1 MFFTPWLDWWGNQ
14 NGSLSASLR
23 GRLQWLTV
31 TFRAQARLHPLLSFA
46 CLTRMLV
53 LWEREGKRQER
64 VFLCVCV
71 CVCVLTW
78 YPVSRSFS
86 VFTVPLLS
94 GLMCSKHEN
103 YPTSSYL
110 ITQPREPQLGHLHP
124 PLAPLRWTTSGV
136 FFFFL
141 LGPVCHTHARA
152 HTHTHTSHV
161 VSVGTCSNAYPRNG
175 GVFELDSCSTSQG
188 LAVCQTFVS
197 LFRQIKHGPLGL
209 WAWLAG
215 FPLVTYQFGEE
226 MGEFVSEWMR
236 TKRIKVFTSPTGGMC
251 IEATNMSI

>member
-46 CLTRMLV
+46 CSTHMLV
-53 LWEREGKRQER
+53 LWEKEGKRQER

-71 CVCVLTW
+71 CWCDIQSLDPSM
-78 YPVSRSFS
+78 YSQSHCS
-86 VFTVPLLS
+86 VAWFALNMRIIP
-94 GLMCSKHEN
+94 HP
-103 YPTSSYL
+103 PTSSL
-110 ITQPREPQLGHLHP
+110 SQGSLNLVTSILPWRHSDGQLQG
-124 PLAPLRWTTSGV
+124 
-136 FFFFL
+136 FFL
-141 LGPVCHTHARA
+141 AQTSVPHTCAG
-152 HTHTHTSHV
+152 THTHTSHV

-175 GVFELDSCSTSQG
+175 GVFELDSCRTSQG

-197 LFRQIKHGPLGL
+197 LFHQIKHGPLGF

-236 TKRIKVFTSPTGGMC
+236 TKIIKLFTSPTGGMC
-251 IEATNMSI
+251 I